1 MRNLT
6 ATGLA
11 AGLLA
16 LAAPLA
22 ALAQGTDA
30 AMRNAGYI
38 AGNCATCHGT
48 AGMNPN
54 AMPAL
59 AGLAKPYFVQQM
71 QAFRG
76 GTRSATIMHQL
87 AKGYTDE
94 QIDALGEYFSRQKA
108 K

>member
-6 ATGLA
+6 APGLV

-22 ALAQGTDA
+22 SLAQSADA
-30 AMRNAGYI
+30 ASRNAGYL
-38 AGNCATCHGT
+38 AANCANCHGT
-48 AGMNPN
+48 AGINPS

-94 QIDALGEYFSRQKA
+94 QIDALAEYFSRQKA